1 MEVALVIFEP
11 LVSQNPEKSAAPIWR
26 SLLGTGLATAFA
38 AFALLFST
46 WGWRQVETSHVGY
59 RPDTTVMAPLVNA
72 GPIAWLIASLAVGV
86 VAVLIRSGVRW
97 WRSSR

>member
-1 MEVALVIFEP
+1 VIFEP
-11 LVSQNPEKSAAPIWR
+11 LVSQNPEKPAAPIWR

-46 WGWRQVETSHVGY
+46 WGYGQWEASHFVL
-59 RPDTTVMAPLVNA
+59 RPGADHYLLAPLVNS
-72 GPIAWLIASLAVGV
+72 GPIAWLIASVAVGV
-86 VAVLIRSGVRW
+86 VAALIRGGVRW

>member
-1 MEVALVIFEP
+1 MEVALVILEP
-11 LVSQNPEKSAAPIWR
+11 LVSQNPEKPAAPIWR

-38 AFALLFST
+38 AFALLVST
-46 WGWRQVETSHVGY
+46 WGYGQWEASQVAY

-72 GPIAWLIASLAVGV
+72 GPVVWLIASVAVGV
-86 VAVLIRSGVRW
+86 VAVLIHFGVRW